1 MKYKLIVSD
10 LDGTALRSDK
20 TASERTRQAIRE
32 YRKAGGTFII
42 STGRMFESMLKV
54 APELGLDAL
63 NVPICAMDGGII
75 KESRTG
81 KLIEINTMPHEQ
93 AAAFARECEELGV
106 YFQVYSE
113 DKLFVNEENE
123 TNRDYCA
130 ITKVKM
136 HPVGCL
142 SEYILKNKLQCVKVL
157 ISSSK
162 AESYLD
168 RFVGRYGG
176 IQFFLSDVEYLDG
189 ASIKAGKG
197 NALKRVANIFG
208 IDMGST
214 IAIGDSMNDVSMVSV
229 AALGVA
235 MGNADERLKKV
246 AKMIAPTNDQDGLAY
261 IIEKAI
267 RDEL

>member
-20 TASERTRQAIRE
+20 TSSERTRQAIRD
-32 YRKAGGTFII
+32 YRAAGGTFII

-54 APELGLDAL
+54 APELGLDTL

-81 KLIEINTMPHEQ
+81 KLIEINTMPYEQ
-93 AAAFARECEELGV
+93 AAAFAKECEEIGV
-106 YFQVYSE
+106 YFQVYTE
-113 DKLFVNEENE
+113 DKLFVKEENDI
-123 TNRDYCA
+123 NRTYCA
-130 ITKVKM
+130 ITKVQM

-142 SEYILKNKLQCVKVL
+142 SEYILKNRLQCVKVL
-157 ISSSK
+157 ISSDK

-168 RFVGRYGG
+168 RFVGRFDG

-189 ASIKAGKG
+189 ASVKAGKG
-197 NALKRVANIFG
+197 NALKRIAQLFDV
-208 IDMGST
+208 DMSET
-214 IAIGDSMNDVSMVSV
+214 IAIGDSMNDVSMVSM
-229 AALGVA
+229 ASLGVA
-235 MGNADERLKKV
+235 MGNADARLKKV
-246 AKMIAPTNDQDGLAY
+246 AKMIAPSNNDDGLAY

-267 RDEL
+267 KDEL